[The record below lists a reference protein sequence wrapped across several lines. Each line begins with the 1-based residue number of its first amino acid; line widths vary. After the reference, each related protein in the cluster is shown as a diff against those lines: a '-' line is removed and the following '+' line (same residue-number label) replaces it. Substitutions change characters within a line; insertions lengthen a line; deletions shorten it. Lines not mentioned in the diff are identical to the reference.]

1 MKDRTCDGQIAAY
14 NEKYGAIPLE
24 KDEILEYLKD
34 ALQLK
39 EKDFLKIQK
48 DNEHAAQIPWRVL
61 KIILPIVPNPSPR
74 PRYSSK
80 TGSFYVMGA
89 SENKKILK
97 KFINEKY
104 KIIYTQTYFSVR
116 TFIPTPISSMSR
128 VEVYRAEMQ
137 TITPTTNP
145 DWDNL
150 GKTYSDMVQ
159 KILITNDNII
169 SKGLV
174 EKFYS
179 VKPRVEIMIKY
190 QRGFDSRYNERRIL
204 KSKSFMDAVEL
215 GHIIEVYTEEDTY
228 WSKK

>member
-1 MKDRTCDGQIAAY
+1 MKDRTCDGQLASY
-14 NEKYGAIPLE
+14 NEKYGNIPLE
-24 KDEILEYLKD
+24 KDDILEYLKD

-39 EKDFLKIQK
+39 EKDFAKIRQ
-48 DNEHAAQIPWRVL
+48 DNEHAAQIPWYNLR
-61 KIILPIVPNPSPR
+61 IILPIVPNPSPR

-97 KFINEKY
+97 KFLTEKY
-104 KIIYTQTYFSVR
+104 DIIYTQTYFSVK
-116 TFIPTPISSMSR
+116 TFIPTPMSSMSR
-128 VEVYRAEMQ
+128 TEIYRAEMQ
-137 TITPTTNP
+137 ELIPTTNP

-179 VKPRVEIMIKY
+179 VKPRVDITIKY
-190 QRGFDSRYNERRIL
+190 QKGFDSRYNERRTL
-204 KSKSFMDAVEL
+204 KSKSFVDAIEM

-228 WSKK
+228 WSAK

>member
-1 MKDRTCDGQIAAY
+1 MKNRTCEGQLASY
-14 NEKYGAIPLE
+14 NEKYGNIPL
-24 KDEILEYLKD
+24 DTDDILEYLKTT
-34 ALQLK
+34 LRLTEK
-39 EKDFLKIQK
+39 EFLKIQK
-48 DNEHAAQIPWRVL
+48 DNEHVNQIPWNTLR
-61 KIILPIVPNPSPR
+61 IILPIVPNPSPR

-89 SENKKILK
+89 SENKKLLK
-97 KFINEKY
+97 KFIQEKY
-104 KIIYTQTYFSVR
+104 EIVYTQTYFSVK
-116 TFIPTPISSMSR
+116 TFIPTPVSSMSR
-128 VEVYRAEMQ
+128 VEIYRAELQ
-137 TITPTTNP
+137 SLIPISNP

-190 QRGFDSRYNERRIL
+190 QKGFDSRFNERRIL
-204 KSKSFMDAVEL
+204 NSKGFIDALEM
-215 GHIIEVYTEEDTY
+215 GNIIEVYTEEDTY
-228 WSKK
+228 WKSK